1 MCRAWL
7 DVVAESPPEPG
18 PGARPRLRSVITTVL
33 LIMISVMI
41 VRDLL
46 VRRWGGAAAPGLRRC
61 QAVPVA
67 PRGVARTGEK
77 PLNRAKS
84 ASFSKPRS

>member
-1 MCRAWL
+1 MP
-7 DVVAESPPEPG
+7 ESPPEAG

-46 VRRWGGAAAPGLRRC
+46 VRRWGGAAP
-61 QAVPVA
+61 P
-67 PRGVARTGEK
+67 
-77 PLNRAKS
+77 
-84 ASFSKPRS
+84 ASDVVRPSR